1 MATPIPQGSIYD
13 SLKTVKSSFTSI
25 DYDLTARRWLS
36 KGSSGACDIV
46 MFFSRPASWSRDIAT
61 ALQRK
66 RPPLSPW
73 KIGHDPG
80 RTPAPRRISHALMVR
95 QESRRHPRGLF
106 EFLEAFEELS
116 QRQYFE
122 NSLIEAK
129 LIDFMERRTN
139 CRFGWA
145 ELLIVNL
152 RVGRTRESIRP
163 ELVHDFVSRVASS
176 SPERLAVADG
186 RVSLTYG
193 DLERHANSLAH
204 RLRALGVEPGVL
216 VGLCHDRSASTV
228 VGALAVLKAGGGY
241 VALDPSYPDS
251 SLRHMLED
259 SRAAVLLTQ
268 ASVIERL
275 SSISCDVLNLDAD
288 QEQTRAVE
296 HPVPSGAVATDVAY
310 VVYTSGSTGDPKG
323 VAVSHESLLNLVT
336 WHVGAFGV
344 TPLDRAS
351 MVASPAFDASV
362 WELWPYLVRGA
373 SLHVADAET
382 PRVPK
387 ALRQWMGAQAI
398 TIGFVPTPMA
408 EALLG
413 LEWPSASALRI
424 MLTGGDVLHR
434 RPAKGTPFALVNNY
448 GVTEGTVVSTSGIVT
463 AGDFDGVLPSVGRPI
478 LNVEL
483 HVLDEAGAPVPPGA
497 PGELYIGGPSVALG
511 YLHRPDLTS
520 ERFVSGISA
529 AGSRARSYRTG
540 DLVRMTE
547 HGEVEFLGRLDQQV
561 AIRGYRIEPEEINAA
576 LSTHPDVGQCA
587 VAPFLD
593 EAGANRLIA
602 YVVPSH
608 DGVSPSRQVLRDHL
622 SGRLPRHM
630 IPADFVEIAALPV
643 TFNGK
648 LDRAALPAPNR
659 VSARLDSAAE
669 PRTPTEVVLAEVLG
683 KLLDIQH
690 IGRDDNFF
698 ELGGHSLMGAQLVA
712 LLHDR
717 FGAELSLLSIFDHPT
732 LSEIAS
738 LIDETRASV
747 GQEASSRDERH
758 LVQVRR
764 GGHPALFCVFPDDGS
779 LVAIRQFLPVI
790 DPHRAVYGLVGPKPG
805 GGYDHTTVEEM
816 AERLLAETLRAQPE
830 GPYLITGYSLG
841 GLIAYALAGRLEDL
855 GHEVRFLGL
864 IDTTSPDERL
874 RRQADELV
882 DLWGERK
889 WRSRAGAVL
898 RGGLAPAVREA
909 VQLARQKGKR
919 FLVRRFHSGLHRPGT
934 QAKQALSDIE
944 ILDLFS
950 SGYRP
955 IGLDGA
961 LVIFVARSRKRYLW
975 PRCIQQTRLQ
985 PVFGGWS
992 RCSGQTAEQSRERTL
1007 GWSEIHRGPIRTVVV
1022 PGEHN
1027 TVLAAP
1033 NVVEL
1038 AASLAGAI
1046 EEAGA
1051 PVTAPELGSFVAAI

>member
-1 MATPIPQGSIYD
+1 M
-13 SLKTVKSSFTSI
+13 
-25 DYDLTARRWLS
+25 
-36 KGSSGACDIV
+36 
-46 MFFSRPASWSRDIAT
+46 
-61 ALQRK
+61 
-66 RPPLSPW
+66 
-73 KIGHDPG
+73 
-80 RTPAPRRISHALMVR
+80 TPA
-95 QESRRHPRGLF
+95 EST
-106 EFLEAFEELS
+106 A
-116 QRQYFE
+116 
-122 NSLIEAK
+122 
-129 LIDFMERRTN
+129 
-139 CRFGWA
+139 
-145 ELLIVNL
+145 
-152 RVGRTRESIRP
+152 P
-163 ELVHDFVSRVASS
+163 ELVHDVVSRFARSA
-176 SPERLAVADG
+176 PARLAVADG

-193 DLERHANSLAH
+193 DLERRANSLAH
-204 RLRALGVEPGVL
+204 RLRVLGVEPGVL

-241 VALDPSYPDS
+241 VALDPNYPDS
-251 SLRHMLED
+251 SLEKMLDD

-275 SSISCDVLNLDAD
+275 SSISCEVLDLDRDAD
-288 QEQTRAVE
+288 LGQVHPVE
-296 HPVPSGAVATDVAY
+296 HPPLGGAVATDVAY
-310 VVYTSGSTGDPKG
+310 VIYTSGSTGDPKG
-323 VAVSHESLLNLVT
+323 VAVSHESLLNLVR
-336 WHVGAFGV
+336 WHISAFGV

-373 SLHVADAET
+373 SLHVADSET
-382 PRVPK
+382 PRMPRT
-387 ALRQWMGAQAI
+387 LRQWIVAQGI

-413 LEWPSASALRI
+413 LDWASTSVLRI

-448 GVTEGTVVSTSGIVT
+448 GVTEGTVVTTSGIV
-463 AGDFDGVLPSVGRPI
+463 APGDPDGVLPSIGRPI
-478 LNVEL
+478 LNVEVR
-483 HVLDEAGAPVPPGA
+483 VLDQTGEPVPPGA

-511 YLHRPDLTS
+511 YLHRADLTS
-520 ERFVSGISA
+520 ERFVTGLSDTGSG
-529 AGSRARSYRTG
+529 ARLYRTG
-540 DLVRMTE
+540 DSVRMTE
-547 HGEVEFLGRLDQQV
+547 VGEFEFLGRLDQQI

-587 VAPFLD
+587 VVPFSD
-593 EAGANRLIA
+593 ERGANRLVA
-602 YVVPSH
+602 YVVPSSK
-608 DGVSPSRQVLRDHL
+608 GVSPSRQGLRDHL
-622 SGRLPRHM
+622 SARLPRHM
-630 IPADFVEIAALPV
+630 VPADFVEIEALPV

-648 LDRAALPAPNR
+648 LDRTALPAPHR
-659 VSARLDSAAE
+659 VRGRPESAAE

-683 KLLDIQH
+683 KLLRVQH

-698 ELGGHSLMGAQLVA
+698 ELGGHSLMGAQLIA
-712 LLHDR
+712 LVQDR

-738 LIDETRASV
+738 LIDEMRASE
-747 GQEASSRDERH
+747 GQDFLRDERH
-758 LVQVRR
+758 LVQVRP
-764 GGHPALFCVFPDDGS
+764 GGRPALFCVFPDDVS
-779 LVAIRQFLPVI
+779 LVAIRQFPPFI
-790 DPHRAVYGLVGPKPG
+790 DPQRAVYGLVGPNPG
-805 GGYDHTTVEEM
+805 GGYDDTTVEEM
-816 AERLLAETLRAQPE
+816 AERLLGEILRAQPE

-864 IDTTSPDERL
+864 IDTTSPAERL

-882 DLWGERK
+882 DRWGERK

-898 RGGLAPAVREA
+898 SGGLAPAVREA

-919 FLVRRFHSGLHRPGT
+919 FLVRRLHSRPPRPGT
-934 QAKQALSDIE
+934 EANQALSDIE

-955 IGLDGA
+955 VGLDGA
-961 LVIFVARSRKRYLW
+961 LVVFVASDRRRSRW
-975 PRCIQQTRLQ
+975 PRCLEQTRLE
-985 PVFGGWS
+985 PDFGGRS
-992 RCSGQTAEQSRERTL
+992 HCSGHSAEQNRERTL
-1007 GWSEIHRGPIRTVVV
+1007 GWSEVHRGPLRTVVV

-1046 EEAGA
+1046 AEAAA
-1051 PVTAPELGSFVAAI
+1051 PVKVPELGFLIAST